1 MSAEIKQ
8 ISNQTEL
15 AATCRLVARFWLK
28 EVDQATL
35 ELLKNTQVR
44 QAWTE
49 LGGIVPDDGGKSSEL
64 LDALAADY
72 CQVLIGPKKHLP
84 PVQSV
89 WSDHVFQSN
98 AATSTKHFYE
108 LYADYRPPGT
118 IDDHLG
124 CQLHFVGFLLDQ
136 ASDDQTATQ
145 VLAKFQQSHLVWA
158 LPLIDR
164 VAQKAETDFYR
175 GLADVTRRLIKEL
188 AGENLTE
195 E

>member
-1 MSAEIKQ
+1 MSAETKQ

-15 AATCRLVARFWLK
+15 AATCRLVAGFWLN
-28 EVDQATL
+28 EVDHATL
-35 ELLKNTQVR
+35 ELMKNPQVR

-49 LGGIVPDDGGKSSEL
+49 LGGSVLDDGGNSSEL

-89 WSDHVFQSN
+89 WSDHVFQSD
-98 AATSTKHFYE
+98 AASSTKHFYE

-118 IDDHLG
+118 IVDHLG
-124 CQLHFVGFLLDQ
+124 CQLHFAGFLLDQ
-136 ASDDQTATQ
+136 ASDDQTATR
-145 VLAKFQQSHLVWA
+145 VLGKFQQSHLAWA
-158 LPLIDR
+158 LQLLDR

-175 GLADVTRRLIKEL
+175 GLAGVTERLIKEL
-188 AGENLTE
+188 AN
-195 E
+195 